1 MHAHKLNRVVDRLS
15 RGYAEKNAVAPPA
28 AITESFQKKEE
39 KIEDIV
45 GDDEAESKANESKK
59 EESKKEE
66 SKAGDDIDEAE
77 RCRRGDGTLRPL
89 QP

>member
-59 EESKKEE
+59 EESK
-66 SKAGDDIDEAE
+66 AGDDIDEAE
-77 RCRRGDGTLRPL
+77 RCRHGDGKLRPL